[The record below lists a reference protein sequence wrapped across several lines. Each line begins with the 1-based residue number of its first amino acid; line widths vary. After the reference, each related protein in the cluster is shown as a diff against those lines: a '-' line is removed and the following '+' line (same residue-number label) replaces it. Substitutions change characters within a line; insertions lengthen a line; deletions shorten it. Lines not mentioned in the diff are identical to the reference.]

1 MNCRALAF
9 HQLPHQPKLF
19 LAYLEK
25 FEKVKAFYAYPPTM
39 QAVTRASKKLDYPQE
54 RRAEVAAILSKQNET
69 LGTGT
74 ETTSNLERLAKGAVA
89 VVSGQQV
96 GLFGGPAYAI
106 YNRDGNHFQP
116 RAAGEGSRRGCLR
129 TASRAVW
136 RSSLR
141 HLQGIDGDS
150 DCRRIDTGRDRR
162 GAGFLDGYR
171 RSRFGGSSPH
181 ELVRSGEANPVR
193 VARWKRSGM
202 AGWADSARRG
212 RRALRARGCGATRK
226 RRR

>member
-1 MNCRALAF
+1 
-9 HQLPHQPKLF
+9 QPKLF

-74 ETTSNLERLAKGAVA
+74 ETTSNLERLAECAVA
-89 VVSGQQV
+89 VVSGQ
-96 GLFGGPAYAI
+96 
-106 YNRDGNHFQP
+106 
-116 RAAGEGSRRGCLR
+116 
-129 TASRAVW
+129 
-136 RSSLR
+136 
-141 HLQGIDGDS
+141 
-150 DCRRIDTGRDRR
+150 
-162 GAGFLDGYR
+162 
-171 RSRFGGSSPH
+171 
-181 ELVRSGEANPVR
+181 
-193 VARWKRSGM
+193 
-202 AGWADSARRG
+202 RG

>member
-74 ETTSNLERLAKGAVA
+74 ETTSNLERLAKGDRKSTRLNSSHQIISYAV
-89 VVSGQQV
+89 
-96 GLFGGPAYAI
+96 F
-106 YNRDGNHFQP
+106 
-116 RAAGEGSRRGCLR
+116 CLKKKKR
-129 TASRAVW
+129 T
-136 RSSLR
+136 
-141 HLQGIDGDS
+141 
-150 DCRRIDTGRDRR
+150 
-162 GAGFLDGYR
+162 
-171 RSRFGGSSPH
+171 
-181 ELVRSGEANPVR
+181 
-193 VARWKRSGM
+193 
-202 AGWADSARRG
+202 
-212 RRALRARGCGATRK
+212 
-226 RRR
+226 

>member
-89 VVSGQQV
+89 VVSGQDRKSTRLNSSHQIIS
-96 GLFGGPAYAI
+96 YAV
-106 YNRDGNHFQP
+106 F
-116 RAAGEGSRRGCLR
+116 CLKKKL
-129 TASRAVW
+129 A
-136 RSSLR
+136 
-141 HLQGIDGDS
+141 
-150 DCRRIDTGRDRR
+150 
-162 GAGFLDGYR
+162 
-171 RSRFGGSSPH
+171 
-181 ELVRSGEANPVR
+181 
-193 VARWKRSGM
+193 M
-202 AGWADSARRG
+202 
-212 RRALRARGCGATRK
+212 TR
-226 RRR
+226 